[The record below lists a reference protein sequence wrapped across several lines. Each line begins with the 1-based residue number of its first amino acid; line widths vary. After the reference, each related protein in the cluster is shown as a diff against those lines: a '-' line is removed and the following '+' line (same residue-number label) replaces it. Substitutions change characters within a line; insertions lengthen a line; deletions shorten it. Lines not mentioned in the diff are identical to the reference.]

1 MIDIA
6 IIGNG
11 AVGMNASIYLK
22 TKLPKKKITLFGN
35 KEQKNSASVAS
46 GAMLCPISEQRNFSK
61 SKNLK
66 FDNNF
71 YYQKSCDSIKI
82 YKSIQKK
89 NNIKNLVQA
98 RVSIMFIQKEATPY
112 EKKTYEFIKKKRN
125 YKPI

>member
-46 GAMLCPISEQRNFSK
+46 GAMLCPIEQRNFSK

-89 NNIKNLVQA
+89 IILKIWCKPEVVLCLYKRKQLL
-98 RVSIMFIQKEATPY
+98 M
-112 EKKTYEFIKKKRN
+112 KKKHMN
-125 YKPI
+125 L